1 MLAHEKVTLEAVAKA
16 VAQFKGYEFGGW
28 HDNAR
33 RYSSG
38 IFFVADDTLMLDEAA
53 SLGIRSPN
61 DLFGGVGEWARCQS
75 GATRR
80 QRHGH
85 EPNGPDLGAK
95 RLELLKEILPRLSR
109 VAVLWNARIRI
120 LCSSS
125 KRRRPGVRH
134 WG

>member
-1 MLAHEKVTLEAVAKA
+1 MTVARVVTAYFSRLGTPMLAHEKVTLEAVAKA

-85 EPNGPDLGAK
+85 EPNGAG
-95 RLELLKEILPRLSR
+95 PRCE
-109 VAVLWNARIRI
+109 AT
-120 LCSSS
+120 
-125 KRRRPGVRH
+125 
-134 WG
+134 